1 MEKIVSKKP
10 REWRFHLT
18 GGALCLDFANTLSWR
33 RGGSPIERLGDYKDL
48 VAFGRQAGI
57 IDAAEART
65 LHAAAARQ
73 PRRAARAYKEALELR
88 ASIDRVFTKIVEG
101 RTAERADLDALNE
114 RLAKVAARMRVVRN
128 RRGYAWHDT
137 GEALDGM
144 LAPIVRSAATLLTS
158 VELEKLH
165 RCAADDCGWLFVDLS
180 RNQRR
185 RWCDMRVC
193 GNRAKAR
200 LHHHRA
206 RRVAASQPIPPTA
219 ARNGNRALRASE
231 SGDA

>member
-1 MEKIVSKKP
+1 MEKILPKP

-33 RGGSPIERLGDYKDL
+33 RGNTPIERLGDYKDL
-48 VAFGRQAGI
+48 IAFGRQAAA

-65 LHAAAARQ
+65 LLAAATRQ
-73 PRRAARAYKEALELR
+73 PRRAARAYREALELR
-88 ASIDRVFTKIVEG
+88 ASIDRIFTKIVEG
-101 RTAERADLDALNE
+101 GTAERADLAALNR
-114 RLAKVAARMRVVRN
+114 RLAKVAAGMRVVRN
-128 RRGYAWHDT
+128 RRAYAWHDT
-137 GEALDGM
+137 GEALDSM
-144 LAPIVRSAATLLTS
+144 LAPIVRSAAALLTS
-158 VELEKLH
+158 VELAKLH

-200 LHHHRA
+200 RHHHRA
-206 RRVAASQPIPPTA
+206 RRVAASHLGLG
-219 ARNGNRALRASE
+219 RNQLPG
-231 SGDA
+231 